1 MTNQTAQPTPDD
13 ERTPTAEWH
22 DASSESGTDPATT
35 SAAMPLS
42 GAALVDED
50 EGATERDLDPEG
62 STLPP
67 PRLEGTQPGGM
78 PAHRFD

>member
-1 MTNQTAQPTPDD
+1 MTDQTAQPTPDD

-22 DASSESGTDPATT
+22 DASSETDTDPAAT

-42 GAALVDED
+42 GAALVDEN
-50 EGATERDLDPEG
+50 EGASERDLDPEG
-62 STLPP
+62 SVLPP

-78 PAHRFD
+78 PTQRFD

>member
-1 MTNQTAQPTPDD
+1 MTDQTAHPTPDD
-13 ERTPTAEWH
+13 ESTLAAEGTE
-22 DASSESGTDPATT
+22 SSPESGTDPAAT

-50 EGATERDLDPEG
+50 GGASERDLDPEG
-62 STLPP
+62 SVLPP
-67 PRLEGTQPGGM
+67 PRLEGTQPGGA